1 MALTD
6 LQKDYLLKRDRADSS
21 TRSRYDFKLIQKL
34 KTVLDNVRDAYWILK
49 FLPRQSV
56 QKAITDDQIFSL
68 LEVAIMLM
76 RHMDYKKIRS
86 IHNESL
92 IVFRE
97 DEAGRLQSV
106 PPSETDLLRAKKLYE
121 HLYDLEKFLDIRL
134 FERIP
139 IPGYERPLHYPGGL
153 DDALEWQMRELPG
166 LVRMS
171 SAEER
176 SEQLKEM
183 RKQKEPGKEELK

>member
-1 MALTD
+1 MTLTK
-6 LQKDYLLKRDRADSS
+6 LQRDYLVKRNDADSS

-34 KTVLDNVRDAYWILK
+34 KTVLDSVRDAYWILK
-49 FLPRQSV
+49 FMPMQSV

-68 LEVAIMLM
+68 LEVAIILM
-76 RHMDYKKIRS
+76 RRMDYKKIRS

-97 DEAGRLQSV
+97 DDKGHLQNVS
-106 PPSETDLLRAKKLYE
+106 PSETDLLRAKKLYE
-121 HLYDLEKFLDIRL
+121 HLYDLEKFIDIRL

-153 DDALEWQMRELPG
+153 EDALEWQLREMPG
-166 LVRMS
+166 VTRLVS
-171 SAEER
+171 PEER

-183 RKQKEPGKEELK
+183 RRKEAEKEESK